1 MKGLNAT
8 VRKCDGWI
16 VRQQTVKIC
25 PLFFK
30 QLSHEAVIMI
40 AGFPFIIVNLQ
51 TNLECGCC
59 PQPNICHIQT
69 CELCLKMFK
78 FNRTLSTESAYL
90 CLFPCSKL
98 QLGFPYCEKK
108 IEQVIST
115 PCHERQR
122 SLKDS
127 SHVKSIGKTFCKER
141 ALFVAYSL

>member
-59 PQPNICHIQT
+59 SQPNICHIQT

-108 IEQVIST
+108 NWTSYFHSMPWKAKIIN
-115 PCHERQR
+115 
-122 SLKDS
+122 SLLPRIDN
-127 SHVKSIGKTFCKER
+127 R
-141 ALFVAYSL
+141 